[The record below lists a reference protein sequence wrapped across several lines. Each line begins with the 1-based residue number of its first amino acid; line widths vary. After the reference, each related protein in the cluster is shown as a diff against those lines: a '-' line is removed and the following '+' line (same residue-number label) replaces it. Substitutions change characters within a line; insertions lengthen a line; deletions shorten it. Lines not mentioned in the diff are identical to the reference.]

1 MHLAFDYDGGLMKNK
16 FLRVLGIL
24 VLLVVSCSGP
34 RTFLNENADWTFYK
48 QIGVLPFI
56 NLSSD
61 HYAGEKVQSAFITEL
76 YLTNRFQV
84 MEPGEFNM
92 QVAQELKASPSQSMQ
107 ELTAAQIKAIGD
119 KVGVQGIIEGEV
131 REYSMI
137 RVGQADY
144 PMISLTFRMID
155 VPTGNVVWM
164 TSYTKKGG
172 PNIPIISIG
181 ETHTLSELT
190 QKACHDV
197 VTTFVG
203 KAF

>member
-1 MHLAFDYDGGLMKNK
+1 MRNWFRLIIVSL
-16 FLRVLGIL
+16 VLGAL
-24 VLLVVSCSGP
+24 SCSGP

-48 QIGVLPFI
+48 QIGVLPFV
-56 NLSSD
+56 NLTSD
-61 HYAGEKVQSAFITEL
+61 RYAGEKVQSAFITEM
-76 YLTNRFQV
+76 YLSNRFQV
-84 MEPGEFNM
+84 MEPGEFNLK
-92 QVAQELKASPSQSMQ
+92 AAAELKTSASQGMQ
-107 ELTAAQIKAIGD
+107 ELTGAQIKAIGE
-119 KVGVQGIIEGEV
+119 KSGVQGIVEGVV

-144 PMISLTFRMID
+144 PMISLTFRLID
-155 VPTGNVVWM
+155 VPSGNVVWM

-172 PNIPIISIG
+172 PNLPIISLG

-197 VTTFVG
+197 VSNFVS